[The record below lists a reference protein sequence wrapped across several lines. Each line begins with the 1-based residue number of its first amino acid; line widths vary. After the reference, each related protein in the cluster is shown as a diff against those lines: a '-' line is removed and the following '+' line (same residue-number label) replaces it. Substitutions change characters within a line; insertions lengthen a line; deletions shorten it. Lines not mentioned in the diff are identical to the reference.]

1 MSIETPPQTQR
12 LQNIQALRG
21 IAALF
26 VAFSHLLIMEQK
38 YSDDQIL
45 GVWIELGMV
54 GVDLFFVISGFIMV
68 HVAWNLSR
76 GLRSVSEFLFA
87 RAGRIYPLYWL
98 ISFLTLCVWLWKPEI
113 VFSSSAGSPDFITS
127 FLLLPDV
134 TFPFL
139 AIGWTLIHE
148 VFFYLIFA
156 LALFLKPKWLLP
168 FLIGW
173 TIVLTIGILNKLTD
187 LSPLMAILFNP
198 LSYEFLLGAFAAW
211 ILKTYNAPL
220 VKTAA
225 VLGLLLSGAALF
237 YSYVYHCGMPSTFG
251 DRAMYFGLPAAL
263 VVYGFAGIER
273 GGNVLSTKLSRLG
286 DWSYSLY
293 LTHILS
299 LSLLGRL
306 WNQIARPGPWD
317 NIVLLTLMP
326 VFAVFVSYLCWRFA
340 EKPMLDMV
348 KRARVK
354 LFPR

>member
-1 MSIETPPQTQR
+1 MSIETPPQTNR
-12 LQNIQALRG
+12 LHNIQALRG

-26 VAFSHLLIMEQK
+26 VAFSHLFIMEQK

-68 HVAWNLSR
+68 HVAWNFRR
-76 GLRSVSEFLFA
+76 GLGAVAEFIFA

-98 ISFLTLCVWLWKPEI
+98 VSLATFLVWMWKPEI
-113 VFSSSAGSPDFITS
+113 VFSSSAGSPDFLKS

-156 LALFLKPKWLLP
+156 MALLLKPKWMLP

-173 TIVLTIGILNKLTD
+173 TVVLTIGIFNNLTD
-187 LSPLMAILFNP
+187 LSPLMGILFNP
-198 LSYEFLLGAFAAW
+198 LSFEFLLGAFAAW
-211 ILKTYNAPL
+211 ILKTYNARL
-220 VKTAA
+220 VRSALG
-225 VLGLLLSGAALF
+225 LGLLLSAMALF
-237 YSYVYHCGMPSTFG
+237 YSYAYHCGMPSTFS
-251 DRAMYFGLPAAL
+251 DRALYFGLPATL
-263 VVYGFAGIER
+263 IVYGMAGIER
-273 GGNVLSTKLSRLG
+273 DGKKWSKKMSRLG

-306 WNQIARPGPWD
+306 WNQIAQPGYWD
-317 NIVLLTLMP
+317 NILMLVLMP
-326 VFAVFVSYLCWRFA
+326 VFAVLISYLSWRFA

-348 KRARVK
+348 KHARTR